1 MWRLITILFGA
12 LCGAPVGLAAG
23 LLLAF
28 GAGWFARLTN
38 PSDPSAGAVAIIGIF
53 TGPAGMLMGTIGGG
67 MLIDSAPE
75 KFVFTILP
83 LAILIVGLS
92 YYNWPERPA
101 TYRPPPLR
109 VKPQPSPKKQRVPP
123 AKESPKQ
130 MQK

>member
-23 LLLAF
+23 LLLAL
-28 GAGWFARLTN
+28 GASWFSRLVS

-53 TGPAGMLMGTIGGG
+53 TGPAGMLFGAIGGG
-67 MLIDSAPE
+67 VLIDSAPE

-83 LAILIVGLS
+83 LAILIAGLS

-101 TYRPPPLR
+101 TYRPPPLP
-109 VKPQPSPKKQRVPP
+109 VVPQASPEKQRSP
-123 AKESPKQ
+123 AVKEPPKQ
-130 MQK
+130 MQT